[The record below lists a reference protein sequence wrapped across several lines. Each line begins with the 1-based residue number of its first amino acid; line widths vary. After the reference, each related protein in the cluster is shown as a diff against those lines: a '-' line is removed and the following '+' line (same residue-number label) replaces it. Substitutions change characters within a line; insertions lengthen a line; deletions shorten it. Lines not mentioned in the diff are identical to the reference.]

1 MPSLRR
7 RLLLL
12 VALAPLALVACG
24 GGGVKQRVFAPTLS
38 VQELRMADDGSWA
51 VSFRLQNFS
60 NVSMRMDTVEAR
72 FDLGGQEAARI
83 SLSPSLDVPAN
94 SAELL
99 KAEVA
104 PSPAAAAA
112 LQQALASGTSVRYR
126 LEGRIRSSQPRSR
139 DDGFEFSSLL
149 TPAPGLAGVLR

>member
-12 VALAPLALVACG
+12 ATLAPLALVACG

-38 VQELRMADDGSWA
+38 VQELRLSDDGSWA

-72 FDLGGQEAARI
+72 FELGGHEAGKV
-83 SLSPSLDVPAN
+83 SLAPRLDVPAN

-99 KAEVA
+99 KADVS

-112 LQQALASGTSVRYR
+112 LQQALASGGSVRYR
-126 LEGRIRSSQPRSR
+126 LEGRIRSSAPRSR

-149 TPAPGLAGVLR
+149 SPAPGLPGVLR